1 MSAVLPALLA
11 HLSKTHHTLQATK
24 QLHSLVFLSNLFNN
38 PFYATRLVRLYS
50 INGDLATARQLFD
63 VCRQRS
69 VYLWNSIIRAYAQ
82 VGKFDESFS
91 LFSEM
96 QRSEIRPCNYTFA
109 CVARACTEEFNLDG
123 LRSVQGGLTVAGYG
137 LDIVCCSALVVGYAK
152 MGMVGVARLVFDG
165 VRCPDLVLWNSMISA
180 YGSVGMWEVGL
191 GLFGRMRRLGEMPD
205 RYTLVGILSSLEDEM
220 LLVIGEAVHCYCL
233 KGSFDSSDHVASVL
247 VSMYTR
253 CMCLVSA
260 FKLFRGLHQPDLVT
274 RSALI
279 TGFSQSGECEKALCL
294 FREMN
299 VEAKRADHLLV
310 ASVVAACA
318 KLASLKSG
326 SEMHGFIVRHGYES
340 EVMVTSALVDLYS
353 KCGLVHLGA
362 RVFDTMPNRNTVS
375 YNSLILGLGLHGL
388 ATGSFELFEELKRE
402 GLQPDESTFS
412 ALLCTCCHSGLV
424 KDGRE
429 IFKRMSIEFGIQPR
443 TEHYVYFVKLIGMA
457 GRLEEAYDLILTLPM
472 PVDCSIWGAL
482 LSCCEVLGNSKLAEI
497 AAHKIMESKPE
508 KHVYDI
514 MLCNIYSREG
524 RWDDARKLRENVDCS
539 LAFLLLCNDQVFLKD
554 QIRQHPLAQ
563 DTLGVSIR
571 LSASTEGSVK
581 SVTMASSGSFNS
593 PCACCKFLKRKCLPD
608 CIFAP
613 YFPPQDP
620 HKFINIHKIFG
631 ANNVSK
637 LLHELPPHQRSDAV
651 KSMAY
656 EATARIR
663 DPVHGCVAE
672 IYSLQQQAQRLQ
684 KEIQSAT
691 AQLRNYET
699 FNSYPYSLPWD
710 G

>member
-1 MSAVLPALLA
+1 MATSPLPANCLTFVA
-11 HLSKTHHTLQATK
+11 KE
-24 QLHSLVFLSNLFNN
+24 
-38 PFYATRLVRLYS
+38 
-50 INGDLATARQLFD
+50 
-63 VCRQRS
+63 VCTSGTQS
-69 VYLWNSIIRAYAQ
+69 
-82 VGKFDESFS
+82 
-91 LFSEM
+91 SEPM
-96 QRSEIRPCNYTFA
+96 LKWRSEIRPCNYTFA

-123 LRSVQGGLTVAGYG
+123 LRSVHGGLTVAGYG

-180 YGSVGMWEVGL
+180 YGSVGMWE
-191 GLFGRMRRLGEMPD
+191 
-205 RYTLVGILSSLEDEM
+205 
-220 LLVIGEAVHCYCL
+220 
-233 KGSFDSSDHVASVL
+233 GSFDSSDHVASVL

-524 RWDDARKLRENVDCS
+524 RWDDARKLRENAVKGPIIKTRGIS
-539 LAFLLLCNDQVFLKD
+539 RLETVLCNDQVFLKD

-571 LSASTEGSVK
+571 LSASTDSAISFHQMHKAIKWK
-581 SVTMASSGSFNS
+581 SG
-593 PCACCKFLKRKCLPD
+593 R
-608 CIFAP
+608 
-613 YFPPQDP
+613 
-620 HKFINIHKIFG
+620 
-631 ANNVSK
+631 
-637 LLHELPPHQRSDAV
+637 
-651 KSMAY
+651 
-656 EATARIR
+656 
-663 DPVHGCVAE
+663 
-672 IYSLQQQAQRLQ
+672 
-684 KEIQSAT
+684 
-691 AQLRNYET
+691 
-699 FNSYPYSLPWD
+699 
-710 G
+710 

>member
-82 VGKFDESFS
+82 VVRLLS
-91 LFSEM
+91 
-96 QRSEIRPCNYTFA
+96 
-109 CVARACTEEFNLDG
+109 
-123 LRSVQGGLTVAGYG
+123 
-137 LDIVCCSALVVGYAK
+137 GYAK

-457 GRLEEAYDLILTLPM
+457 GRLEEAYDLILTLPI

-482 LSCCEVLGNSKLAEI
+482 LSCCEVLGNSKLVEI

-571 LSASTEGSVK
+571 LSASTDSAISFHQMHEAIKWKKGSVK